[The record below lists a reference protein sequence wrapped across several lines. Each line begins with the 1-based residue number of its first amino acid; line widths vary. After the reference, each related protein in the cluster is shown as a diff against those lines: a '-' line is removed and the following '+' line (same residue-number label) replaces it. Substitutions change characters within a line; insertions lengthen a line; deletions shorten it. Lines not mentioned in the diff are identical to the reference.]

1 MVDVVDEGG
10 IEVVGICTVPMH
22 ALQYGNHGASTPC
35 ASNIWRRIG
44 ITCLAIRGR
53 QSQSPIEPTY
63 SQHNTVLVQGK
74 HVQHERNIGSITCV
88 VLE

>member
-35 ASNIWRRIG
+35 ASNIWRHYLLR
-44 ITCLAIRGR
+44 LAMRGR

-63 SQHNTVLVQGK
+63 SQHTVLVQGK

-88 VLE
+88 ALE